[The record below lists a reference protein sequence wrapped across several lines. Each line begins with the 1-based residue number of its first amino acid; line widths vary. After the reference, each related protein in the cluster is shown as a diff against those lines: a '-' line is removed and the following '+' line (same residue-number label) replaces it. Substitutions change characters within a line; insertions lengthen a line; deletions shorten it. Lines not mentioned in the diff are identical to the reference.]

1 MELVYKKDGFIPKFF
16 ACFFIVMFVV
26 MCLVGNSVFASFN
39 FIGSDNNNYNLP
51 DFPNVEY
58 NNFIICDSVDGSY
71 INLFLLSSNDNV
83 LLDYNTNTNVSFAY
97 RSGYRYKIPSNC
109 EGDWVFVSDLSTSDP
124 STRYGF
130 TCNTLLYTSVDIF
143 DHYGNIIIQANS
155 QSTERG
161 TGSSSDSGGSG
172 NETTGGNTTNTTGD
186 NTSSS
191 GADSNTQGN
200 TVDNNDDETDN
211 KNFFEKI
218 LGWFAS
224 IGEFFGTILD
234 HINPLSENFFL
245 KGLLDVLGTGFSY
258 INPLSD
264 NFIFKGFFEAIGNIL
279 SYLNPFSE
287 NFFGYK
293 IIELLKDALK
303 FLFIPSED
311 RINGLINT
319 FTSKFEFVDS
329 IKISINSIK
338 DMFNNIGNA
347 PKLHLNLGKT
357 KYTPEGNYTIID
369 FSWYA
374 PYKAYGDLVLTGFIY
389 AFFLWRLFISIPNII
404 NGTGGSTGSAM
415 NYIFGRSIDDFY
427 NDKGEGF

>member
-1 MELVYKKDGFIPKFF
+1 M
-16 ACFFIVMFVV
+16 
-26 MCLVGNSVFASFN
+26 
-39 FIGSDNNNYNLP
+39 DN
-51 DFPNVEY
+51 D
-58 NNFIICDSVDGSY
+58 
-71 INLFLLSSNDNV
+71 
-83 LLDYNTNTNVSFAY
+83 
-97 RSGYRYKIPSNC
+97 
-109 EGDWVFVSDLSTSDP
+109 
-124 STRYGF
+124 
-130 TCNTLLYTSVDIF
+130 
-143 DHYGNIIIQANS
+143 
-155 QSTERG
+155 
-161 TGSSSDSGGSG
+161 
-172 NETTGGNTTNTTGD
+172 
-186 NTSSS
+186 
-191 GADSNTQGN
+191 
-200 TVDNNDDETDN
+200 DDETDN

-234 HINPLSENFFL
+234 HINPLSDNFFL

-279 SYLNPFSE
+279 SFLNPFSE

-311 RINGLINT
+311 RINGLINA
-319 FTSKFEFVDS
+319 FTSKFEFIDS
-329 IKISINSIK
+329 IKISINSMK

-404 NGTGGSTGSAM
+404 NGTGGSTVSAM